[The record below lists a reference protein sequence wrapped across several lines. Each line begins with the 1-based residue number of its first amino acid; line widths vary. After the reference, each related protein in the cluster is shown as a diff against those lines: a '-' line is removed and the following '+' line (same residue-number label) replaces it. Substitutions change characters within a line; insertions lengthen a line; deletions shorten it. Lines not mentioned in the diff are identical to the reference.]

1 MGDGGVVFMAGG
13 VLVMKG
19 GTIANAKVCARCPAR
34 LEARLHGAKVGL
46 RGRHGYGACWARYG
60 VVLLLICRAWH
71 VALSVYPSPPLVP
84 LVHHCYPERPIPT
97 AWYLLPPLTTP

>member
-19 GTIANAKVCARCPAR
+19 GTIANAKVGARFPAR

-46 RGRHGYGACWARYG
+46 RGRHGYGACWARHG
-60 VVLLLICRAWH
+60 VVYLAGELWH
-71 VALSVYPSPPLVP
+71 LSV
-84 LVHHCYPERPIPT
+84 
-97 AWYLLPPLTTP
+97 PLTTPSSLSTPLLP